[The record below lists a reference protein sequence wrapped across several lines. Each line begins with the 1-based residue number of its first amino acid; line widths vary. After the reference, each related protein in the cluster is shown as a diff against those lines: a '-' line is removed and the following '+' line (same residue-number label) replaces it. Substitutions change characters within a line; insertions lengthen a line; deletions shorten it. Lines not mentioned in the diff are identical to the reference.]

1 MSILFSLIYGLNVVP
16 RKIQAIICVKK
27 NKTVTKMY
35 IEMPSDSRHIHGSG
49 QEMED
54 GYSDF
59 FN

>member
-27 NKTVTKMY
+27 KIKLY
-35 IEMPSDSRHIHGSG
+35 IEMQSDSRHIHGSG

>member
-27 NKTVTKMY
+27 KIKLY
-35 IEMPSDSRHIHGSG
+35 IEMQSDSRHIHGSG

-54 GYSDF
+54 AYSDF